1 MNRGQSPAWSLI
13 EVITDDILGWLLHT
27 AERAIIFP
35 FFGVHISL
43 GENLLLG
50 LVFNVSSMIRKY
62 GIRRGFNWWN
72 VRGTITASA
81 P

>member
-1 MNRGQSPAWSLI
+1 MRQGQPVFWSVV
-13 EVITDDILGWLLHT
+13 EVVTDDLLGWLLHT

-43 GENLLLG
+43 TDNLLLG

-62 GIRRGFNWWN
+62 GVRRAFNWWN
-72 VRGTITASA
+72 IRSA
-81 P
+81 LVTRAG